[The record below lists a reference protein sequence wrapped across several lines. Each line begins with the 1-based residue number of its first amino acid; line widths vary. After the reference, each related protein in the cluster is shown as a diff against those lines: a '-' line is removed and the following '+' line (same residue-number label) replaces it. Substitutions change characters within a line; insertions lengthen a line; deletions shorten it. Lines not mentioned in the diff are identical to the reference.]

1 MYFSKFSREQTQPLI
16 PLQLYTFYESLFP
29 RSHVQMEGFSTR
41 CTSSR
46 DAHTHTHATPSSL
59 HLRVFQRILDERV
72 FGIPD
77 AIKKKEEASKQAQFS
92 AQFCAVWF
100 ELKLNRRENN
110 SGRSRYASNE
120 RNEISSRAKPSFLR
134 WKR

>member
-1 MYFSKFSREQTQPLI
+1 M
-16 PLQLYTFYESLFP
+16 
-29 RSHVQMEGFSTR
+29 HVSTR
-41 CTSSR
+41 C
-46 DAHTHTHATPSSL
+46 THTHATPSSL